1 MALETGTYLSDLV
14 ITNPVS
20 TDGIGQA
27 DDHLRLLKKTLKN
40 SFPSITG
47 AVTATQAEL
56 NVLDGITST
65 TAELNLLDGVTWS
78 PTALNGLTSTVAEI
92 NKLDGFTGTVADL
105 NYAASLNATG
115 VTSTEFDRLDGL
127 TYTLSALNTLTATAA
142 ELNKLDG
149 ALVTTAEINKLSG
162 ATVTTAELN
171 KLSGFT
177 GTVADLNYASALNAT
192 GVTSTEF
199 DYLDGVTSNIQT
211 QLGTKA
217 NLAGASFTGAVDVNS
232 SLTANSLVIDNGA
245 SDWSFEITSN
255 VLYFK
260 YAGVS
265 KAKLDTSG
273 NLTVV
278 GNITAYGTV

>member
-1 MALETGTYLSDLV
+1 MALETGTYISDLT

-27 DDHLRLLKKTLKN
+27 DDHLRLIKKTIKN
-40 SFPSITG
+40 SFTSITG

-65 TAELNLLDGVTWS
+65 TAELNKLDGVTWDL
-78 PTALNGLTSTVAEI
+78 TALNGLTSTVAEI

-105 NYAASLNATG
+105 NYAADLNATG
-115 VTSTEFDRLDGL
+115 VTATE
-127 TYTLSALNTLTATAA
+127 Y
-142 ELNKLDG
+142 
-149 ALVTTAEINKLSG
+149 
-162 ATVTTAELN
+162 
-171 KLSGFT
+171 
-177 GTVADLNYASALNAT
+177 
-192 GVTSTEF
+192 

-211 QLGTKA
+211 QLSDLSTTKA
-217 NLAGASFTGAVDVNS
+217 NLSGASFTGAVDVNA
-232 SLTANSLVIDNGA
+232 SLTANSLVIDNG
-245 SDWSFEITSN
+245 SNDWSFEITSN

-265 KAKLDTSG
+265 KAKLDTNG

>member
-1 MALETGTYLSDLV
+1 MALETGTYISDLT

-27 DDHLRLLKKTLKN
+27 DDHLRLIKKTIKN

-65 TAELNLLDGVTWS
+65 TAELNKLDGVTWDL
-78 PTALNGLTSTVAEI
+78 TTLNGLTSTVAEI
-92 NKLDGFTGTVADL
+92 NKLDGFTGTAADL
-105 NYAASLNATG
+105 NYAADLNATG
-115 VTSTEFDRLDGL
+115 VTATE
-127 TYTLSALNTLTATAA
+127 Y
-142 ELNKLDG
+142 
-149 ALVTTAEINKLSG
+149 
-162 ATVTTAELN
+162 
-171 KLSGFT
+171 
-177 GTVADLNYASALNAT
+177 
-192 GVTSTEF
+192 
-199 DYLDGVTSNIQT
+199 DYLDGVTSSIQT
-211 QLGTKA
+211 QLDSKA
-217 NLAGASFTGAVDVNS
+217 NLSGANFTGAVDVNA

-245 SDWSFEITSN
+245 NDWSLEITSN

-278 GNITAYGTV
+278 GNVTAYGTV

>member
-92 NKLDGFTGTVADL
+92 NKLNGFTGTA
-105 NYAASLNATG
+105 
-115 VTSTEFDRLDGL
+115 
-127 TYTLSALNTLTATAA
+127 
-142 ELNKLDG
+142 
-149 ALVTTAEINKLSG
+149 
-162 ATVTTAELN
+162 
-171 KLSGFT
+171 
-177 GTVADLNYASALNAT
+177 ADLNYASALNAT

-211 QLGTKA
+211 QLNTKA
-217 NLAGASFTGAVDVNS
+217 PLASPTFSGSVDAGDALKLGS
-232 SLTANSLVIDNGA
+232 WTIWDSGGT
-245 SDWSFEITSN
+245 
-255 VLYFK
+255 LYFQYGTDNVFK
-260 YAGVS
+260 IDS
-265 KAKLDTSG
+265 S
-273 NLTVV
+273 
-278 GNITAYGTV
+278 GNITAQANVTAYEGV